1 MKPLSN
7 LSKNIKPSLTRK
19 LFSMAKQLD
28 DVIDFTL
35 GDPDIQPN
43 ERIKSAACEAIKSG
57 KTRYSQN
64 AGLLDL
70 RRVIAEKYENEYGM
84 HYSPETEILVTV
96 GGMEGLYLSL
106 LAMLNAGDEVIIPMP
121 YWINYAQMVQM
132 CGAVPVLVEPKSADD
147 LSVSVENISR
157 AVTKHT
163 KAIIINTP
171 SNPSGFVIAEED
183 LQKLA
188 QVAKEHDLYVIADE
202 VYKKIIYNGRKF
214 SSIATIDGMK
224 ERTVLIN
231 SLSKEFCMTGYRLG
245 YVAAPASI
253 IAVMT
258 PLQENIA
265 ACAPLPSQYAAI
277 EALSHGDLYSKS
289 SVSEYEKRKNALVV
303 EIADIKGLSL
313 REPDATFYA
322 MVNIKATGLSSEEFA
337 YKLLEKAHVAVVPG
351 ITYGKCCEGFVRIAF
366 TIEENKIREGIR
378 RIKGFV
384 ESL

>member
-1 MKPLSN
+1 MKQLSN

-28 DVIDFTL
+28 DVVDFTL

-43 ERIKSAACEAIKSG
+43 EKIKLAACEAIKAG

-70 RRVIAEKYENEYGM
+70 RRVIAEKYEKEYGM
-84 HYSPETEILVTV
+84 HYSPETEILVSV

-106 LAMLNAGDEVIIPMP
+106 LAILNAGDEVIIPMP

-132 CGAVPVLVEPKSADD
+132 CGAVPVLVESKSADD
-147 LSVSVENISR
+147 LSVSVENIR
-157 AVTKHT
+157 QAVTEHT

-171 SNPSGFVIAEED
+171 SNPSGLVIDETD

-202 VYKKIIYNGRKF
+202 VYKKIIYDGKKF

-245 YVAAPASI
+245 YVAAPATI

-277 EALSHGDLYSKS
+277 EALCHGDLYSKS
-289 SVSEYEKRKNALVV
+289 SVSEYEKRKDALVE

-313 REPDATFYA
+313 REPEATFYA

-378 RIKGFV
+378 RIKEFV

>member
-70 RRVIAEKYENEYGM
+70 RRVIAEKYETEYGM

-147 LSVSVENISR
+147 LSVSVENISQ